1 MRLPKRVHRLQEG
14 TVEQL
19 LLLRT
24 AVGIQAAALA
34 AAQLLPAAAAALV
47 ALLLLLQSVHRVLQG
62 AVLLQQR
69 PEWK

>member
-1 MRLPKRVHRLQEG
+1 MLVPKRVHRLQEG

-19 LLLRT
+19 LLVRT

-47 ALLLLLQSVHRVLQG
+47 ALLLFQSVHRVLQG